1 MNSHGTGKIKLV
13 WIRGSTVYVEVRKRQ
28 SVGRVSERSKRR
40 LDAIAREI
48 DPLQEMADLV
58 AADPEGDPQHFGA
71 RHLLAK
77 GCIEAGA
84 RLLDE
89 PEMERSGV
97 GDGLDMVIR
106 SEIRVVPGDRG
117 ELPRTGRATPV

>member
-1 MNSHGTGKIKLV
+1 
-13 WIRGSTVYVEVRKRQ
+13 
-28 SVGRVSERSKRR
+28 
-40 LDAIAREI
+40 
-48 DPLQEMADLV
+48 MADLV
-58 AADPEGDPQHFGA
+58 AADPEGDPQHFRA

-84 RLLDE
+84 RLLYE

-117 ELPRTGRATPV
+117 ELSLEQGGQRLFKFRAEIGVPGAAIADVPAGINAELR